1 MDDAQKNSILIVDD
15 EAPNIAVLGRL
26 LGGDYTIYAAKDG
39 RTAIAMARKHVPDII
54 LLDIIMP
61 EMDGY
66 AVISQL
72 KAISETKEIPVIF
85 ISGLSSGEDEEKG
98 LALDAA
104 DYISKPF
111 RNSIVKLRVRN
122 QIKIVNAMRTIEHLS
137 NTDSLTGIA
146 NRRRFNERL
155 YLEWNHA
162 IRDGSEL
169 SLILADVDHF
179 KRYNDTYGHLK
190 GDAALQIIANAL
202 AKTIKR
208 TIDMIA
214 RWGGEE
220 FAVLLPQT
228 SLDGALVISEQ
239 LRASVENQAIPCSTK
254 GRNLTISLGVS
265 SIRPS
270 MCSTIDG
277 FIAKTDQALYK
288 AKDQGRNRVCAH
300 PAT

>member
-179 KRYNDTYGHLK
+179 KRYNDTYGHLQ